1 MKSNRR
7 NFFKTAGLGLAGS
20 GMLVGCAAGKPEKS
34 ISNMTVAY
42 IRESTVE
49 QKYVEYGKKAK
60 EDNFPKVSLMFTALA
75 KAEGIHAAN
84 HQRVL
89 EKLKGG
95 KYIGFPTS
103 KYAVMTTL
111 ENLQDGLETEK
122 YEIEKMYPAFIEQAK
137 AENSPEA
144 IETFTW
150 AYKVEI
156 QHMGYYSVALT
167 TMGTGSELN
176 MPEKWF
182 VCPSCGGTYA
192 VADVKKTCY
201 FDEIPKEKFLVY
213 E

>member
-7 NFFKTAGLGLAGS
+7 NFFKAAGLGLAGS
-20 GMLVGCAAGKPEKS
+20 GLLVGCAPRKPEKS

-42 IRESTVE
+42 IREATVE
-49 QKYVEYGKKAK
+49 QKYTEYADKAK
-60 EDNFPKVSLMFTALA
+60 EDNFPKVGLMFSAIS

-84 HQRVL
+84 HKRVL
-89 EKLKGG
+89 EKLKGP
-95 KYIGFPTS
+95 YVGFPES
-103 KYAVMTTL
+103 KYAVFSTL

-122 YEIEKMYPAFIEQAK
+122 YEIEKMYPAFIDQAK
-137 AENSPEA
+137 LEGSDEA
-144 IETFTW
+144 VESFTW

-176 MPEKWF
+176 MPEKWY

-192 VADVKKTCY
+192 VADVKNKCY
-201 FDEIPKEKFLVY
+201 FDDVPKEKFLVF

>member
-7 NFFKTAGLGLAGS
+7 NFFKAAGLGLAGS
-20 GMLVGCAAGKPEKS
+20 GMLIGCSAPKPEKS
-34 ISNMTVAY
+34 ISNVTVAY
-42 IRESTVE
+42 IREATVE
-49 QKYVEYGKKAK
+49 GKYTDYAKKAK
-60 EDNFPKVSLMFTALA
+60 EDNFPKVSLMFTALS

-84 HQRVL
+84 HQKVL
-89 EKLKGG
+89 EKLKGQ
-95 KYIGFPTS
+95 YIGFPMS
-103 KYAVMTTL
+103 RYAVLSTL
-111 ENLQDGLETEK
+111 ENLQDGKATEE

-137 AENSPEA
+137 AENSAEA
-144 IETFTW
+144 LQSFTW

-167 TMGTGSELN
+167 TLGTGSELN

-192 VADVKKTCY
+192 VADVKDACY
-201 FDEIPKEKFLVY
+201 FDEVPKEKFIVF

>member
-7 NFFKTAGLGLAGS
+7 NFFKAAGLGIAGS
-20 GMLVGCAAGKPEKS
+20 GLLIGCSAPKPEKS

-42 IRESTVE
+42 IRETTVE
-49 QKYVEYGKKAK
+49 HKYIEYAGKAK
-60 EDNFPKVSLMFTALA
+60 EDNFPKVSLMFTALS

-84 HQRVL
+84 HQKVL
-89 EKLKGG
+89 EKLKGP
-95 KYIGFPTS
+95 YIGFPTS
-103 KYAVMTTL
+103 NFAVLSTL
-111 ENLQDGLETEK
+111 ENLQDGLKTEK

-137 AENSPEA
+137 AEGSDEA
-144 IETFTW
+144 VETFTW

-167 TMGTGSELN
+167 TLGTGSELN
-176 MPEKWF
+176 MPEKWY

-192 VADVKKTCY
+192 VADVKNTCY
-201 FDEIPKEKFLVY
+201 FDEVPKEKFLVF

>member
-7 NFFKTAGLGLAGS
+7 NFFKAAGLGLAGS
-20 GMLVGCAAGKPEKS
+20 GLLVGCSTKKPEKS

-42 IRESTVE
+42 IREATVE
-49 QKYVEYGKKAK
+49 QKYDEYAKKAK

-89 EKLKGG
+89 EKLKG

-103 KYAVMTTL
+103 RYAVLTTL

-122 YEIEKMYPAFIEQAK
+122 YEIEFMYPAFIEQAK
-137 AENSPEA
+137 SEDSPDALES
-144 IETFTW
+144 FTW

-167 TMGTGSELN
+167 TLGTGSELN
-176 MPEKWF
+176 MPEKWY
-182 VCPSCGGTYA
+182 VCPNCGGTYA
-192 VADVKKTCY
+192 VADVKNVCY
-201 FDEIPKEKFLVY
+201 FDPTPKEKFI
-213 E
+213 EFK